1 MRGRSAAL
9 DEIRKL
15 LADRDRL
22 YARADA
28 TVDTTGKSLKSSLE
42 ELRIKAKP

>member
-1 MRGRSAAL
+1 VL
-9 DEIRKL
+9 EEIRKT

-28 TVDTTGKSLKSSLE
+28 TVDTTGRPLKESLS
-42 ELRIKAKP
+42 ELKKTLTEPR